1 MIGQSLHLEE
11 KCIRKVSVTSFSRI
25 TENEVK
31 FYLNNSGNFKCLLLN
46 HIKTVCIPLILSCC

>member
-11 KCIRKVSVTSFSRI
+11 KYIRKVSVTSFSRI

-31 FYLNNSGNFKCLLLN
+31 F
-46 HIKTVCIPLILSCC
+46 